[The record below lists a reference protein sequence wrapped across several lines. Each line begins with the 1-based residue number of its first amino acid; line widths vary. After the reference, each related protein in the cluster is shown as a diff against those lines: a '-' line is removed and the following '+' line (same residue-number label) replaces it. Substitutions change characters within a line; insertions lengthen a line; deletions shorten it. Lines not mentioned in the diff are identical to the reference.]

1 MTDADPG
8 EATRTIELAC
18 FLGNPLE
25 SAGAPVS
32 PSVFKTVDGA

>member
-1 MTDADPG
+1 MSADTLTTDS
-8 EATRTIELAC
+8 
-18 FLGNPLE
+18 FSNSLE